1 MPEASSLA
9 EPRTI
14 PSEENVTDP
23 VANPEEPETDRVTEA
38 VRVAAAGEETGLG
51 LAVNVVV
58 VAALVRVTL
67 TGLEAEEE

>member
-23 VANPEEPETDRVTEA
+23 VANPAEPETDRVTEA
-38 VRVAAAGEETGLG
+38 VRVAVAGEETGLG
-51 LAVNVVV
+51 LTVNVVV